1 MHRLTSKDKLRRLLR
16 LTPLILVI
24 AGSVLILVG
33 NTASLK
39 SCKIAGPV
47 LVAVGGLLLLFITVW
62 SSRQDKIVEN
72 TICEE
77 AVIAA
82 EHFAN
87 KTALS
92 AGSNDQLGPI
102 HHFEVRTPSESSW
115 KEMVPPSYEEAVDNN
130 NSIGNSQSSSQVV
143 PCDAKKSSLD
153 NTTSALTFKIWVGFN
168 INMTA
173 TTVCSIYPA
182 LV

>member
-1 MHRLTSKDKLRRLLR
+1 MHRLTSKEKLSRLFR

-33 NTASLK
+33 NTASL

-47 LVAVGGLLLLFITVW
+47 AVAVGGLLLLFITVW
-62 SSRQDKIVEN
+62 SSRQDKRVEN

-82 EHFAN
+82 EYFAN
-87 KTALS
+87 RNALNT
-92 AGSNDQLGPI
+92 GSEDQLGPI
-102 HHFEVRTPSESSW
+102 HHFEVKTPSESSC

-130 NSIGNSQSSSQVV
+130 NGMGNSQTSTEVV
-143 PCDAKKSSLD
+143 PSDDKEASLN
-153 NTTSALTFKIWVGFN
+153 NTTSAPPSYEESHENAK
-168 INMTA
+168 TA
-173 TTVCSIYPA
+173 
-182 LV
+182 

>member
-1 MHRLTSKDKLRRLLR
+1 MHRLTSKDKLSRLLR

-24 AGSVLILVG
+24 AGSVLTLVG

-47 LVAVGGLLLLFITVW
+47 IITVGGLLLLFITVW
-62 SSRQDKIVEN
+62 SSRKHKVVEN

-77 AVIAA
+77 AAIAA

-87 KTALS
+87 RTALG

-102 HHFEVRTPSESSW
+102 HDCKVKTTSESSW
-115 KEMVPPSYEEAVDNN
+115 KEMVPPSYEDAIDNN
-130 NSIGNSQSSSQVV
+130 NGKGNSQTCTEVIPS
-143 PCDAKKSSLD
+143 DAKESRLD
-153 NTTSALTFKIWVGFN
+153 ETTSAPPSYEESHENVK
-168 INMTA
+168 TA
-173 TTVCSIYPA
+173 S
-182 LV
+182 

>member
-1 MHRLTSKDKLRRLLR
+1 MHRLTSKDKLSRLIR
-16 LTPLILVI
+16 FTPLILVL
-24 AGSVLILVG
+24 AGSVLIAVG

-62 SSRQDKIVEN
+62 SSRQDKPGEN

-87 KTALS
+87 RTALS

-102 HHFEVRTPSESSW
+102 HHFEVKTPSESSW
-115 KEMVPPSYEEAVDNN
+115 KEMAPPSYEEALDK
-130 NSIGNSQSSSQVV
+130 NSIGNSQTSTQVV
-143 PCDAKKSSLD
+143 PSDAKESSLE
-153 NTTSALTFKIWVGFN
+153 NGTAAPPSYEESQENETTAS
-168 INMTA
+168 
-173 TTVCSIYPA
+173 
-182 LV
+182 

>member
-1 MHRLTSKDKLRRLLR
+1 MHRLTSKDKLSRLIR
-16 LTPLILVI
+16 FTPLILVI
-24 AGSVLILVG
+24 AGSVLIVVG
-33 NTASLK
+33 NTASVK

-62 SSRQDKIVEN
+62 SSRQDKPGEN

-87 KTALS
+87 RTALS

-102 HHFEVRTPSESSW
+102 HHFEVKTPSEPSW
-115 KEMVPPSYEEAVDNN
+115 KEMAPPSYEEAVDNN
-130 NSIGNSQSSSQVV
+130 NGIGNS
-143 PCDAKKSSLD
+143 
-153 NTTSALTFKIWVGFN
+153 
-168 INMTA
+168 
-173 TTVCSIYPA
+173 
-182 LV
+182 

>member
-1 MHRLTSKDKLRRLLR
+1 MHRLTSKDKLSRLLR
-16 LTPLILVI
+16 LSPLILVI
-24 AGSVLILVG
+24 AGSVLIVVG

-47 LVAVGGLLLLFITVW
+47 VLAVGGLLLLFITVW
-62 SSRQDKIVEN
+62 SSRQAKLVEN

-87 KTALS
+87 RTALS
-92 AGSNDQLGPI
+92 TGSNDQLGPI

-115 KEMVPPSYEEAVDNN
+115 KEMAPHSYEEAVDNN
-130 NSIGNSQSSSQVV
+130 NGTGNSQTSTEVV
-143 PCDAKKSSLD
+143 PCDAKESSVD
-153 NTTSALTFKIWVGFN
+153 NTNYARPSCKE
-168 INMTA
+168 
-173 TTVCSIYPA
+173 SQ
-182 LV
+182 

>member
-1 MHRLTSKDKLRRLLR
+1 MHRLTSKADKLSRLLR

-24 AGSVLILVG
+24 AGSVLIVVG

-47 LVAVGGLLLLFITVW
+47 LVAVGGLLLLFIAIW
-62 SSRQDKIVEN
+62 SSRQEKLVEN

-87 KTALS
+87 RTALR
-92 AGSNDQLGPI
+92 AADQLGPI
-102 HHFEVRTPSESSW
+102 HHFEVKTPSESSW

-130 NSIGNSQSSSQVV
+130 NGKGNSQSSAEAV
-143 PCDAKKSSLD
+143 PCDAKESSLD
-153 NTTSALTFKIWVGFN
+153 NITSSQPSCEESNENAK
-168 INMTA
+168 TA
-173 TTVCSIYPA
+173 S
-182 LV
+182 